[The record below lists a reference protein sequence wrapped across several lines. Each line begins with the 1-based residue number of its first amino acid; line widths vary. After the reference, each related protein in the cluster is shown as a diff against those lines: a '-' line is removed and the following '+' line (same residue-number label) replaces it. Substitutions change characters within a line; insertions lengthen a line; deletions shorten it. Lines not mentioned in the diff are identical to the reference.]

1 MWIKNIKEYNLV
13 TKIDA
18 VRRCNDGFG
27 CEKISIEKLKHFVS
41 KDALNI
47 EGLGKK
53 VVKKFWDLKL
63 IKLPDDIF
71 NLNFKNIQAGGLG
84 STISR
89 KS

>member
-1 MWIKNIKEYNLV
+1 M
-13 TKIDA
+13 
-18 VRRCNDGFG
+18 
-27 CEKISIEKLKHFVS
+27 KHFVS

-71 NLNFKNIQAGGLG
+71 NLNFKE
-84 STISR
+84 ISR
-89 KS
+89 LEGWGQQSVENLRNSIDKSKKLN

>member
-1 MWIKNIKEYNLV
+1 MI
-13 TKIDA
+13 
-18 VRRCNDGFG
+18 GFD
-27 CEKISIEKLKHFVS
+27 CERISKEKLKHFVS

-53 VVKKFWDLKL
+53 VIEKFWDLKF

-71 NLNFKNIQAGGLG
+71 NLNFQTISRFRWVGT
-84 STISR
+84 SISR